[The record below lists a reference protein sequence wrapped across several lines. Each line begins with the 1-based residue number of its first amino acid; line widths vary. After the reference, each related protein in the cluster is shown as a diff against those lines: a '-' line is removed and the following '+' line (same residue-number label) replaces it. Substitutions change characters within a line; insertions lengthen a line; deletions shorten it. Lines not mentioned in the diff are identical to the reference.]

1 MYYDEVVE
9 AFEEVINL
17 THDDIEIMGE
27 TFSALYILESNS
39 YSFNMAFDRWV
50 RDNYTSEYDRDLGE
64 VIYTPI

>member
-17 THDDIEIMGE
+17 THDDIEILGE

-39 YSFNMAFDRWV
+39 YSYNMAFDRWV
-50 RDNYTSEYDRDLGE
+50 RDNYTSEWDTDLEE

>member
-9 AFEEVINL
+9 AFEEIITL

-27 TFSALYILESNS
+27 TFSALYILESNN

-50 RDNYTSEYDRDLGE
+50 KDNYESEYDTDLGE

>member
-27 TFSALYILESNS
+27 TFSALHILESNS
-39 YSFNMAFDRWV
+39 YHLNRALDRWMK
-50 RDNYTSEYDRDLGE
+50 DNYTSEYDWDLEE